1 MEARQKTGPVDLC
14 PQRWLLGRHYRHVL
28 LLQTKMIKLNA
39 AEIREI
45 KRERE
50 NDGPDRLLQTIHAK
64 LDKRNAVFSFLLSL
78 TLLSIC
84 LDEIAV
90 SWYKSE
96 IQVTHPLK

>member
-1 MEARQKTGPVDLC
+1 MEAQQKTGPADLC
-14 PQRWLLGRHYRHVL
+14 PQHWLLGRHYRHVL

-50 NDGPDRLLQTIHAK
+50 NGPDRLLQTICAK
-64 LDKRNAVFSFLLSL
+64 LDKRNAVFSLLLSL